1 MKDLSRTYVHHSD
14 RERRKRRIRGGLML
28 AALMAA
34 AGLAGYAWAPVEAGA
49 VTVREAGAITGRD
62 SALANLHGEVGAA
75 RERLGHASERLE
87 RWNRV
92 FGYARR
98 YRIAP
103 DLARAIYDA
112 AVAERLDPDL
122 AFPVVRLESAFKERA
137 TSPVGAIGLTQLM
150 LGTAREFEPSITREQ
165 LYHRDTN
172 LRIGFRYLRRL
183 IQWQKGDV
191 QMALL
196 AYNRGPGAVVAA
208 QELAL
213 DASNGYDR
221 IVLKG
226 YRGRGTL
233 D

>member
-1 MKDLSRTYVHHSD
+1 MKDLSGTYVHHSD
-14 RERRKRRIRGGLML
+14 HERRRRRIRGGLML
-28 AALMAA
+28 AALMTA
-34 AGLAGYAWAPVEAGA
+34 AGLAGYSWAPVEAGA
-49 VTVREAGAITGRD
+49 VMVSSARPLAADDSVVTALDKELGVVRDDLT
-62 SALANLHGEVGAA
+62 
-75 RERLGHASERLE
+75 HASARLE

-98 YRIAP
+98 YRITP

-112 AVAERLDPDL
+112 AIAERLDPEL
-122 AFPVVRLESAFKERA
+122 AFPVVRLESAFRERA
-137 TSPVGAIGLTQLM
+137 TSSVGAAGLTQLM
-150 LGTAREFEPSITREQ
+150 LATAREFEPEITREG
-165 LYHRDTN
+165 LYHRETN

-196 AYNRGPGAVVAA
+196 AYNRGPAAVEVA